1 MAKAFWPMDQ
11 SPHMKSQLENILHA
25 VQQDAGERGLA
36 RLEDNLIS
44 RSKGDFENACASLAK
59 GAGVV
64 IFTGFYIPSAT
75 PPAPETDGPL
85 GALLIA
91 RTLLSLGR
99 KVAITCE
106 KNCMPAIEV
115 SLQHLGLGDKIA
127 LIESP
132 VETSAD
138 YAQSFLSQLK
148 EKIGEISHFIAIEKC
163 GPSHLLASI
172 PEQNI
177 SAFLDLTDV
186 SSRGKILTMS
196 GKDITPYTAPVH
208 LLFDANFC
216 NANNLTRIG
225 IGDGGNEIGMGNV
238 PWAVIAANI
247 HNGAK
252 IACAITVDYLIVVGV
267 SNWGGYALA
276 SGLLLIAGL
285 PSRSLLDSETELEIL
300 KLMVKQG
307 GLVDGRLGQRI
318 ASVDGI
324 VWTIHAKVI
333 ESVIKCLKEKA

>member
-1 MAKAFWPMDQ
+1 
-11 SPHMKSQLENILHA
+11 MKSQLENILHA
-25 VQQDAGERGLA
+25 VQQDAGDRGLA

-44 RSKGDFENACASLAK
+44 RSKGDFENACQSLAT
-59 GAGVV
+59 GTGVV
-64 IFTGFYIPSAT
+64 IFTGFFIPTAT

-106 KNCMPAIEV
+106 KSCLLAFEV
-115 SLQHLGLGDKIA
+115 SLQYLGLVDKIA
-127 LIESP
+127 LIQSP
-132 VETSAD
+132 IETSAD
-138 YAQSFLSQLK
+138 YAQRFLSQLK
-148 EKIGEISHFIAIEKC
+148 EKIGDISHFIAIEKC
-163 GPSHLLASI
+163 GPAHLSASI

-177 SAFLDLTDV
+177 SAFLDATEE

-196 GKDITPYTAPVH
+196 GKDITPYTAPIH
-208 LLFDANFC
+208 LLFDSNFC
-216 NANNLTRIG
+216 NANNITSIG
-225 IGDGGNEIGMGNV
+225 IGDGGNEIGMGNI
-238 PWAVIAANI
+238 PWKVIASNI

-252 IACAITVDYLIVVGV
+252 IACATTVDYLIVAGV

-276 SGLLLIAGL
+276 SGLLLIADR
-285 PSRSLLDSETELEIL
+285 PSLSSLDSETELEIL
-300 KLMVKQG
+300 ELMVKQG

-324 VWTIHAKVI
+324 DWPIHV
-333 ESVIKCLKEKA
+333 SVIDYLAKTLKEKA